1 MVGGKQ
7 LVRQVVQFKK
17 TYSRYVCL
25 IKIYVL
31 GDRKEIVKYFGGN
44 RKENRKEIMSSIVRE
59 SVCLFLA
66 LELSYRVSF
75 AEDVE
80 YSIFLIMQP
89 IMQRSSSVS
98 AIGGQ
103 EYFDISS
110 VTHCPTV
117 SI

>member
-1 MVGGKQ
+1 MVVGGKQ

-31 GDRKEIVKYFGGN
+31 GDRKEIVKYFGG
-44 RKENRKEIMSSIVRE
+44 NRKEIMSSIVRE